1 MLQHLTE
8 NHDTVEV
15 DGVTVRQCL
24 DNLINLYPKT
34 RWFCGDV
41 PSVLVLLNREIIL
54 LKDMDTEIKDGD
66 KIDFVMMMG
75 GG

>member
-1 MLQHLTE
+1 MLLHLTE
-8 NHDTVEV
+8 NQDTVEV

-24 DNLINLYPKT
+24 DNLIKLYHKT

-54 LKDMDTEIKDGD
+54 LKDMDTEIKDED